1 MSAEEKPKDYSESP
15 INLEYFYTA
24 GSATTRFLNQVKEG
38 NIVGQ
43 GCPKCKA
50 VYVPKRELSKMWS
63 CNRHRG
69 STD

>member
-1 MSAEEKPKDYSESP
+1 MSAEDTPKDYSESP

-43 GCPKCKA
+43 GCPKIGRA
-50 VYVPKRELSKMWS
+50 HV
-63 CNRHRG
+63 
-69 STD
+69 